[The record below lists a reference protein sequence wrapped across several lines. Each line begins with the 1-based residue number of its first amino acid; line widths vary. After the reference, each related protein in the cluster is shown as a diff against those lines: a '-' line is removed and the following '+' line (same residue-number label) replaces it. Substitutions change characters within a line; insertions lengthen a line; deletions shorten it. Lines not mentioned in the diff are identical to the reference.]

1 RYNELPVCTSAA
13 PPTGFRGEPASTLI
27 VMALATTVVLMT
39 VSCGTL
45 EGAVGLPP
53 PHACSSDASPP
64 SDAAWH
70 ACRQKSRP
78 VAKPGASSLCMET
91 TNTSVLANVSSPS
104 SSLFSNLHR
113 YIATET
119 AQPIAQIG
127 RADESIADA
136 AVDAQPVGD
145 SPEGR
150 SLRLGDEE
158 VVAHGD

>member
-1 RYNELPVCTSAA
+1 
-13 PPTGFRGEPASTLI
+13 
-27 VMALATTVVLMT
+27 
-39 VSCGTL
+39 
-45 EGAVGLPP
+45 
-53 PHACSSDASPP
+53 
-64 SDAAWH
+64 AAWH
-70 ACRQKSRP
+70 ACRQKSRR

-150 SLRLGDEE
+150 SLRLGGEE
-158 VVAHGD
+158 VVAHGGPGGGRGETMVVREWGVGEEVAARRRH